1 MGNVRVL
8 LAKSSN
14 NVAFSTALVSFA
26 SVAEQVN
33 ADLCERFSVGHY
45 PMLLWGPPAKFANAK
60 WDPKQDKSDIQP
72 IDDGRTSQRLLNWI
86 NKRIGRLFLFI
97 L

>member
-1 MGNVRVL
+1 
-8 LAKSSN
+8 
-14 NVAFSTALVSFA
+14 LVSFA
-26 SVAEQVN
+26 SVAEQAN
-33 ADLCERFSVGHY
+33 ADLCDRFSVGHY

-60 WDPKQDKSDIQP
+60 WDPKQDKSDIQQ

>member
-1 MGNVRVL
+1 MGFAAVCK
-8 LAKSSN
+8 KSKKCRIDS
-14 NVAFSTALVSFA
+14 ALVSFT
-26 SVAEQVN
+26 SVAEQMN
-33 ADLCERFSVGHY
+33 ANLCDRFSVGQY
-45 PMLLWGPPAKFANAK
+45 PMLLWGPPAKFASAK
-60 WDPKQDKSDIQP
+60 WDPKQEKSDIQQ